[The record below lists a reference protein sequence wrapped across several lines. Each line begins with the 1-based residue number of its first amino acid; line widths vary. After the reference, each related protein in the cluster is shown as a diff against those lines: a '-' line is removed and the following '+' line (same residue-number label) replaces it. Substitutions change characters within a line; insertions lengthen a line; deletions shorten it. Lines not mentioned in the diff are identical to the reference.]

1 MIIQSNNKIDLLMPA
16 YQMTQYLRQYGNMPY
31 LHTRR
36 HFYITN
42 LKILK
47 VKTVFSL
54 FFLKKR
60 GVFEMGLKH

>member
-31 LHTRR
+31 LH
-36 HFYITN
+36 FYITN

-60 GVFEMGLKH
+60 GVFEMALKH

>member
-16 YQMTQYLRQYGNMPY
+16 NQMTQYLRLYGNMPY
-31 LHTRR
+31 LHIRR

-47 VKTVFSL
+47 AKTVFCL
-54 FFLKKR
+54 FF
-60 GVFEMGLKH
+60 